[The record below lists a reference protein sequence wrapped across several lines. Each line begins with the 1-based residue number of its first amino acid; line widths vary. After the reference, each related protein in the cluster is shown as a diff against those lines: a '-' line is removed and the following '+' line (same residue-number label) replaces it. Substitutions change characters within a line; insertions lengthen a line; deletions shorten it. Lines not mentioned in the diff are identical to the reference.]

1 MFNIYRMT
9 NFIQSFQFSTS
20 NLLRKDNTELPL
32 TFVENGDNQQTP
44 AKEEKNIFG
53 GQWLRRKDSKKNDRD
68 DNDNEGG
75 GMLEP
80 LI

>member
-1 MFNIYRMT
+1 MFNISRMA
-9 NFIQSFQFSTS
+9 NFIHSFQFSTS
-20 NLLRKDNTELPL
+20 NLPRKGNIEVPL

-68 DNDNEGG
+68 DNDNEEG
-75 GMLEP
+75 GML
-80 LI
+80 